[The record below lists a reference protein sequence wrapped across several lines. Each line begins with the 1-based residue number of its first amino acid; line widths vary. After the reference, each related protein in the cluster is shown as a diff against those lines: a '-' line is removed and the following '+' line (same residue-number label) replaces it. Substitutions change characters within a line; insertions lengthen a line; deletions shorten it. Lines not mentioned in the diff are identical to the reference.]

1 MIFLQHITTDG
12 ERWDMISWRYYRD
25 VAYIGMLIEQN
36 PHAPVSDALPS
47 GIKLRIP
54 VIESSADTEGL
65 PPWKR

>member
-1 MIFLQHITTDG
+1 
-12 ERWDMISWRYYRD
+12 
-25 VAYIGMLIEQN
+25 MLIEQN